1 MKWKKKVLSLL
12 LAMCLTAGMLPMA
25 AFAVDEPQTRTEQAN
40 DAALPFT
47 DVSEDDWFYPYVKY
61 AYEHGLMSGVSAT
74 EFAPQQAVNR
84 AMVVQILYAQAGKPA
99 VSGGTSFSD
108 VYEGDWY
115 YDAVVWAEQVGVTAG
130 EDGRFNPNTNIT
142 REQFALMLYAYIGK
156 PEVSGDLTGF
166 ADAAQVSS
174 WAKTGMT
181 WACQNQLFS
190 GEEYN
195 GERYLN
201 PQGQTTRAQA
211 ATILK
216 AFCENVIAG
225 MEEEENANYAITD
238 LVVEGQNVTITV
250 SAEQVCTVQ
259 VEFLDEDTEQALNV
273 TASAAVPAE
282 TELGT
287 VTATTSA
294 LLPEHFIA
302 RAYLLDADG
311 NQLCNSFTSIKYT
324 SKYEAFA
331 AQTVDDFAEEQVVS
345 FTGETDN
352 NFGVLAD
359 GVVTETAVAGQN
371 VIAENEDGTYTVTNI
386 DESVQALQPG
396 DEALF
401 YDANGEEVLLSISTI
416 TISGTTATIV
426 RDTEATLQD
435 FYQVLKVDMSV
446 GAEPE
451 NVDTSEVEGVQLLNR
466 ASDGTMEEE
475 TRTDQKNIEIIDE
488 DVENCLPIEFG
499 LSYTAGKVEIGGK
512 LEAKIMLSVEMSY
525 DVKLF
530 GEDYFYSEVVGE
542 TKGEFTVGLELK
554 GDVTG
559 TEEIATIPLGKIPIP
574 LGAGFSCSISV
585 GVPLEISLEGGVE
598 IKTTFSSRSGC
609 IAYVNGKYI
618 TTNNLAKKSFEV
630 SDVQGKAKFEIKA
643 GPKLSFSIEFLE
655 GVLRGA
661 ISIQAGGAFEAEL
674 VGADAENG
682 DEEVHACKS
691 CLDGDLYAF
700 SEAKIEATYQ
710 ITDHFKGTL
719 FEIPLYTDRAYLF
732 GFYVSLIN
740 EEDSTFG
747 GKITF
752 GIGNCTNMKYQTT
765 FRVRVGDTARDVPGA
780 QIDVT
785 KGETAVGTVETGE
798 YLYLYNGSYTARSEV
813 ENQPLKKDFAV
824 QGAASTVALNT
835 QTDIET
841 DPPDP
846 DPADVVASGTCG
858 ENLTWTLD
866 NNGQLLIKG
875 TGKMDDWESSE
886 DTPWYA
892 NRDQIKSVY
901 INSGVTSIGNFA
913 FEWCGENLTSVTI
926 GNGVTSIGESA
937 FYSCASLTSVTI
949 GNSVTSIGESAF
961 YECGSLTSVTIP
973 DSVISI
979 GDWAF
984 GWCASLTGV
993 TIPDSV
999 TSIGCEAFS
1008 YCYSLTS
1015 VHIGRGVTS
1024 IGAGLFYVCSS
1035 LTEIAVDADNTTYS
1049 SLEGVLFNKDQTT
1062 LVQYPGG
1069 KSGAYTIPDSVTRI
1083 GERAF
1088 QTCDSLTSVTIGIGV
1103 TSIGGWAFNECDDLT
1118 DVYYRGSE
1126 AQWAAIDI
1134 GDYNSSLLNATIHYN
1149 YEG

>member
-61 AYEHGLMSGVSAT
+61 AYEHGLMSGTSAT
-74 EFAPQQAVNR
+74 TFGPQVAVNR

-99 VSGGTSFSD
+99 VSGESSFSD

-488 DVENCLPIEFG
+488 DIDLCQTVEFG
-499 LSYTAGKVEIGGK
+499 LEYELKYFKTGGKVSLKQMITIEIT
-512 LEAKIMLSVEMSY
+512 Y
-525 DVKLF
+525 DAKLF
-530 GEDYFYSEVVGE
+530 GEDYIFCKMQSETSGSIHFEIEAKVDNDE
-542 TKGEFTVGLELK
+542 SEKMKF
-554 GDVTG
+554 
-559 TEEIATIPLGKIPIP
+559 EEANVDLGKITFP
-574 LGAGFSCSISV
+574 LGYGFSCSAVLSV
-585 GVPLEISLEGGVE
+585 PIEVSLEGGVVADATYS
-598 IKTTFSSRSGC
+598 IKAGITYSSTDGEQRVGE
-609 IAYVNGKYI
+609 
-618 TTNNLAKKSFEV
+618 KSF
-630 SDVQGKAKFEIKA
+630 DVTFIEGRAKFEAKA
-643 GPKLSFSIEFLE
+643 GPKVALSIEFLKDVLE
-655 GVLRGA
+655 GE
-661 ISIQAGGAFEAEL
+661 ISAQAGSALTAE
-674 VGADAENG
+674 VSTASADITNAAQ
-682 DEEVHACKS
+682 VHACS
-691 CLDGDLYAF
+691 LCLDGDAYRFINVKVKLSYKL
-700 SEAKIEATYQ
+700 SEHLQGTVVNV
-710 ITDHFKGTL
+710 TL
-719 FEIPLYTDRAYLF
+719 FELNDHLF
-732 GFYVSLIN
+732 TFYISVLN
-740 EEDSTFG
+740 DEDSALKG
-747 GKITF
+747 EITF
-752 GIGNCTNMKYQTT
+752 GEGSCPNNKYRTT
-765 FRVRVGDTARDVPGA
+765 FCVQNENAEEIAGA

-875 TGKMDDWESSE
+875 AGEMEDWGSTKE
-886 DTPWYA
+886 TPWYEH
-892 NRDQIKSVY
+892 RDQITTVY
-901 INSGVTSIGNFA
+901 IGGEVTSIGDNA
-913 FEWCGENLTSVTI
+913 FWGCS
-926 GNGVTSIGESA
+926 
-937 FYSCASLTSVTI
+937 
-949 GNSVTSIGESAF
+949 
-961 YECGSLTSVTIP
+961 SLTSVTIP
-973 DSVISI
+973 DSVTSI
-979 GDWAF
+979 GDDAF
-984 GWCASLTGV
+984 YDCDSLPSV

-999 TSIGCEAFS
+999 TSIGDWAFGHCE
-1008 YCYSLTS
+1008 SLTS
-1015 VHIGRGVTS
+1015 VTIGSGVMSIGSEAFWTCDSLTSVTIPDSVTSIGEEAFYSCDSLSSVTIGSGVTS
-1024 IGAGLFYVCSS
+1024 IGINAFGLCSS
-1035 LTEIAVDADNTTYS
+1035 LTEITVDTDNAAYS

-1069 KSGAYTIPDSVTRI
+1069 KSGAYTI
-1083 GERAF
+1083 
-1088 QTCDSLTSVTIGIGV
+1088 
-1103 TSIGGWAFNECDDLT
+1103 
-1118 DVYYRGSE
+1118 
-1126 AQWAAIDI
+1126 
-1134 GDYNSSLLNATIHYN
+1134 
-1149 YEG
+1149 